1 MKHTYTILG
10 CLILNMSLA
19 GMVIADEPVV
29 TGAIP
34 DNSIQQASRN
44 NNAPDTFITAAA
56 EQKITEKRF
65 RVVKCYGLVPV
76 NKYFDAMGPQC
87 KNQSAKRTGDENDRE
102 KALFS
107 VSH

>member
-19 GMVIADEPVV
+19 AMVIAHEPVV
-29 TGAIP
+29 TGAIH
-34 DNSIQQASRN
+34 DDSIQQASRN
-44 NNAPDTFITAAA
+44 NNDPDTFITAAA
-56 EQKITEKRF
+56 EQKITKKRF

-76 NKYFDAMGPQC
+76 NKYFDTMGPQC
-87 KNQSAKRTGDENDRE
+87 KKQSAKRTGDENDRE